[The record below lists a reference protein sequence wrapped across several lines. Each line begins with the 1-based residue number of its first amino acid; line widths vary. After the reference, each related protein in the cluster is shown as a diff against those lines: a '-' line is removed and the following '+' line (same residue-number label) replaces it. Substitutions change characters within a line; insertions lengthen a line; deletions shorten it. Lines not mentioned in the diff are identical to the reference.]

1 MQLKRRTLIGALA
14 GFSVW
19 PALATSLAT
28 AQAKIPTI
36 GMLGAGSEASHGPW
50 IAALV
55 ARLKELGWV
64 DGSNVRIEY
73 RWAEG
78 QNERVAAIAAE
89 FAQDKVDVMVTSGPA
104 VFVAVKV
111 APGTPLVAAAV
122 NDPVK
127 AGLAQSLAHP
137 GGAVTGSFVQAE
149 DLAPK
154 CIQLLREIAPSLRRL
169 AVMFYAAF
177 TAEMESAAAYATTLG
192 LDVTALPLKQ
202 SGDIAPAFESIKG
215 RADGLYLSSTPFT
228 TVHRAEIFGLALD
241 ARLPSVTGLKEDV
254 ASGALISYGTDFDD
268 GFRRAG
274 DTVDRILRGEKPG
287 DLPFQQSTK
296 FDLAVN
302 LKTAKAL
309 GLDIPLT
316 LLAAAAVL
324 IE

>member
-1 MQLKRRTLIGALA
+1 M
-14 GFSVW
+14 
-19 PALATSLAT
+19 
-28 AQAKIPTI
+28 
-36 GMLGAGSEASHGPW
+36 
-50 IAALV
+50 V

-64 DGSNVRIEY
+64 EGSNVRIEY
-73 RWAEG
+73 RWAEA
-78 QNERVAAIAAE
+78 QNERLSTFAAE
-89 FAQDKVDVMVTSGPA
+89 FAREKVDVIVASSPA
-104 VFVAVKV
+104 VFVAVKA

-127 AGLAQSLAHP
+127 ADLAQSLAHP

-154 CIQLLREIAPSLRRL
+154 RVQLLREIAPSLRRL
-169 AVMFYAAF
+169 AVMFYAAS
-177 TAEMESAAAYATTLG
+177 TAEMESAAAYAKTLG

-215 RADGLYLSSTPFT
+215 RADGLYLSTTPFT
-228 TVHRAEIFGLALD
+228 TVHRTEIFGLALD

-268 GFRRAG
+268 SFRRAG

-296 FDLAVN
+296 FDLAIN

-309 GLDIPLT
+309 GLEIPSAIM
-316 LLAAAAVL
+316 AAADEV